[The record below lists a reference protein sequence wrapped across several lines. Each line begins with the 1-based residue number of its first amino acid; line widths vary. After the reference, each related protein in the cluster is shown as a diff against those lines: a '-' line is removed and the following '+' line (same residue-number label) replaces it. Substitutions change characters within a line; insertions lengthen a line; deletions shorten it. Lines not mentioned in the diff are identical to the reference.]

1 MTLNE
6 HYEAVLADLQQMK
19 ADAEDGIRAIKRLM
33 TRPAGSVGTQVT
45 KPSANV
51 QPEDNGTPQNPS
63 LPNQIIA
70 FLEGRQGRNFRAK
83 DIWEGLGKPNIKT
96 LRGALQRLSTSEKIG
111 KHGRGRFRARRV
123 ATTSEA
129 AAGANGH

>member
-45 KPSANV
+45 EPSSSV
-51 QPEDNGTPQNPS
+51 QPEDNGGPQNPS
-63 LPNQIIA
+63 LPNQIIT
-70 FLEGRQGRNFRAK
+70 FLESRQGRNFRAS
-83 DIWEGLGKPNIKT
+83 DIWEGIGKPNMKT
-96 LRGALQRLSTSEKIG
+96 LRGALQRLSKAERIG
-111 KHGRGRFRARRV
+111 KHGRGRFRARRQ
-123 ATTSEA
+123 AATSEA
-129 AAGANGH
+129 A